1 MAEHVRGES
10 RVNGFPAL
18 TDLHERLR
26 DGSLTST
33 ALTRLCLDRIAAANP
48 VLNAV
53 LAIDATALDQA
64 AAADA
69 RYAAG
74 TPYGPLDGIPVLVKD
89 SIDTAGFASTAGS
102 RLLAG
107 SPPRSDAAV
116 VGRLRRAGA
125 VVLGKTN
132 LTEWSSFRTTQG
144 CEGWSAVGGQT
155 VNPYSAQRTASGS
168 SSGSAVAVAT
178 GMAPLAL
185 GAETDGSI
193 VSPAGLCGV
202 VGLKPTPGTLPL
214 AGVVP
219 VSDTED
225 SVGVFAGRVT
235 DAALALA
242 VLTGPDT
249 VESGSAPRALELPV
263 PLGGLGRRIG
273 LWRVPRMPAQV
284 TAVLDTTAAGLR
296 AAGFT
301 VVDVELTVER
311 DILIDGLR
319 AMYAEFTP
327 SLERYLAG
335 RDGVPRTLAEIV
347 EANRA
352 DPVELSLFGQDLF
365 ETVLGLGDP
374 DRAKA
379 VADRARAVER
389 AVALLDGTLRRYG
402 VEALVAPTNE
412 PAWLVDHQLGDPYS
426 PGSSTLPALARR
438 PNVTVPAAQSGL
450 PIGISL
456 FGPSDEGALLQLALE
471 AERSLARQ
479 PHALLV

>member
-1 MAEHVRGES
+1 MADHARGES
-10 RVNGFPAL
+10 RVSGFPAL
-18 TDLHERLR
+18 TVLHERLR
-26 DGSLTST
+26 GGTLTST
-33 ALTRLCLDRIAAANP
+33 ALTRLCLDRIAAVNP
-48 VLNAV
+48 VLGAV
-53 LAIDATALDQA
+53 LAVDATALEQA
-64 AAADA
+64 AAADR

-74 TPYGPLDGIPVLVKD
+74 TPLGPLDGIPVLVKD
-89 SIDTAGFASTAGS
+89 SIDTAGLASTAGS
-102 RLLAG
+102 RLLAVA
-107 SPPRSDAAV
+107 PPRGDAAV
-116 VGRLRRAGA
+116 VERLRRAGA

-155 VNPYSAQRTASGS
+155 VNPYSPQRTASGS

-178 GMAPLAL
+178 GMAPLAV

-193 VSPAGLCGV
+193 VSPAGICGV

-214 AGVVP
+214 DGVVP

-225 SVGVFAGRVT
+225 SVGLLAGRVA
-235 DAALALA
+235 DAALALG
-242 VLTGPDT
+242 VLTSD
-249 VESGSAPRALELPV
+249 APAAGAAPG
-263 PLGGLGRRIG
+263 PLGGAGRRLG

-284 TAVLDTTAAGLR
+284 GAVLDAAAGSLR

-301 VVDVELTVER
+301 LVDVEI
-311 DILIDGLR
+311 DIDREILVDGLR

-327 SLERYLAG
+327 SLEKYLAG
-335 RDGVPRTLAEIV
+335 RDGVPSTLAEIV

-365 ETVLGLGDP
+365 ETVLGLTDA

-379 VADRARAVER
+379 EGGRARAVER
-389 AVALLDGTLRRYG
+389 AVELLDGTLRRYG
-402 VEALVAPTNE
+402 VEAVVAPTNE

-438 PNVTVPAAQSGL
+438 PNVTVPAAHGGL
-450 PIGISL
+450 PVGVSL
-456 FGPSDEGALLQLALE
+456 FGPAEDSRLLGLALE
-471 AERSLARQ
+471 AEHALARQ

>member
-1 MAEHVRGES
+1 MADNARGES
-10 RVNGFPAL
+10 RVSGFPAL
-18 TDLHERLR
+18 TDLHDRLR
-26 DGSLTST
+26 GGTLTST
-33 ALTRLCLDRIAAANP
+33 ALTRLCLDRIAAVNP
-48 VLNAV
+48 VLGAV
-53 LAIDATALDQA
+53 LAVDATALEQA
-64 AAADA
+64 AAADR

-74 TPYGPLDGIPVLVKD
+74 TPLGPLDGIPVLVKD
-89 SIDTAGFASTAGS
+89 SIDTAGLASTAGS
-102 RLLAG
+102 RLLAVA
-107 SPPRSDAAV
+107 PPRGDAAV
-116 VGRLRRAGA
+116 VERLRRAGA

-155 VNPYSAQRTASGS
+155 VNPYSPQRTASGS

-178 GMAPLAL
+178 GMAPLAV

-193 VSPAGLCGV
+193 VSPAGICGV

-214 AGVVP
+214 DGVVP

-225 SVGVFAGRVT
+225 SVGLLAGRVA
-235 DAALALA
+235 DAALALD
-242 VLTGPDT
+242 VLTSD
-249 VESGSAPRALELPV
+249 APAAGAAPG
-263 PLGGLGRRIG
+263 PLGGAGRRLG

-284 TAVLDTTAAGLR
+284 GAVLDAAAGSLR

-301 VVDVELTVER
+301 LVDVEI
-311 DILIDGLR
+311 DIDREILVDGLR

-327 SLERYLAG
+327 SLEKYLAG
-335 RDGVPRTLAEIV
+335 RDGVPSTLAEIV

-365 ETVLGLGDP
+365 ETVLGLTDA

-379 VADRARAVER
+379 EGGRARAVER
-389 AVALLDGTLRRYG
+389 AVELLDGTLRRYG
-402 VEALVAPTNE
+402 VEAVVAPTNE

-438 PNVTVPAAQSGL
+438 PNVTVPAAHGGL
-450 PIGISL
+450 PVGVSL
-456 FGPSDEGALLQLALE
+456 FGPAEESRLLGLALE
-471 AERSLARQ
+471 AEHALARQ

>member
-1 MAEHVRGES
+1 MADNARGES
-10 RVNGFPAL
+10 RVSGFPAL

-26 DGSLTST
+26 GGTLTST
-33 ALTRLCLDRIAAANP
+33 ALTRLCLDRIAAVNP
-48 VLNAV
+48 VLGAV
-53 LAIDATALDQA
+53 LAVDATALEQA
-64 AAADA
+64 AAADR

-74 TPYGPLDGIPVLVKD
+74 TPLGPLDGIPVLVKD
-89 SIDTAGFASTAGS
+89 SIDTAGLASTAGS
-102 RLLAG
+102 RLLAVA
-107 SPPRSDAAV
+107 PPRGDAAV
-116 VGRLRRAGA
+116 VERLRRAGA

-155 VNPYSAQRTASGS
+155 VNPYSPQRTASGS

-178 GMAPLAL
+178 GMAPLAV

-193 VSPAGLCGV
+193 VSPAGICGV

-214 AGVVP
+214 DGVVP

-225 SVGVFAGRVT
+225 SVGLLAGRVA
-235 DAALALA
+235 DAALALD
-242 VLTGPDT
+242 VLTSD
-249 VESGSAPRALELPV
+249 APAAGAAPG
-263 PLGGLGRRIG
+263 PLGGAGRRLG

-284 TAVLDTTAAGLR
+284 GAVLDAAAGSLR

-301 VVDVELTVER
+301 LVDVEI
-311 DILIDGLR
+311 DIDREILVDGLR

-327 SLERYLAG
+327 SLEKYLAG
-335 RDGVPRTLAEIV
+335 RDGVPSTLAEIV

-365 ETVLGLGDP
+365 ETVLGLTDA

-379 VADRARAVER
+379 EGGRARAVER
-389 AVALLDGTLRRYG
+389 AVELLDGTLRRYG
-402 VEALVAPTNE
+402 VEAVVAPTNE

-438 PNVTVPAAQSGL
+438 PNVTVPAAHGGL
-450 PIGISL
+450 PVGVSL
-456 FGPSDEGALLQLALE
+456 FGPAEDSRLLGLALE
-471 AERSLARQ
+471 AEHALARQ

>member
-1 MAEHVRGES
+1 MADNARGES
-10 RVNGFPAL
+10 RVSGFPAL

-26 DGSLTST
+26 GGTLTST
-33 ALTRLCLDRIAAANP
+33 ALTRLCLDRIAAVNP
-48 VLNAV
+48 VLGAV
-53 LAIDATALDQA
+53 LAVDATALEQA
-64 AAADA
+64 AAADR

-74 TPYGPLDGIPVLVKD
+74 TPLGPLDGIPVLVKD
-89 SIDTAGFASTAGS
+89 SIDTAGLASTAGS
-102 RLLAG
+102 RLLAVA
-107 SPPRSDAAV
+107 PPRGDAAV
-116 VGRLRRAGA
+116 VERLRRAGA

-155 VNPYSAQRTASGS
+155 VNPYSPQRTASGS

-178 GMAPLAL
+178 GMAPLAV

-193 VSPAGLCGV
+193 VSPAGICGV

-214 AGVVP
+214 DGVVP

-225 SVGVFAGRVT
+225 SVGLLAGRVA
-235 DAALALA
+235 DAALALG
-242 VLTGPDT
+242 VLTSD
-249 VESGSAPRALELPV
+249 APAAGAAPG
-263 PLGGLGRRIG
+263 PLGGAGRRLG

-284 TAVLDTTAAGLR
+284 SAVLDAAAGSLR

-301 VVDVELTVER
+301 LVDVEI
-311 DILIDGLR
+311 DIDREILVDGLR

-327 SLERYLAG
+327 SLEKYLAG
-335 RDGVPRTLAEIV
+335 RDGVPSTLAEIV

-365 ETVLGLGDP
+365 ETVLGLTDA

-379 VADRARAVER
+379 EGCRARAVER
-389 AVALLDGTLRRYG
+389 AVELLDGTLRRYG
-402 VEALVAPTNE
+402 VEAVVAPTNE

-438 PNVTVPAAQSGL
+438 PNVTVPAAHGGL
-450 PIGISL
+450 PVGVSL
-456 FGPSDEGALLQLALE
+456 FGPAEESRLLGLALE
-471 AERSLARQ
+471 AEHALARQ

>member
-1 MAEHVRGES
+1 MADNARGES
-10 RVNGFPAL
+10 RVSGFPAL

-26 DGSLTST
+26 GGTLTST
-33 ALTRLCLDRIAAANP
+33 ALTRLCLDRIAAVNP
-48 VLNAV
+48 VLGAV
-53 LAIDATALDQA
+53 LAVDATALEQA
-64 AAADA
+64 AAADR

-74 TPYGPLDGIPVLVKD
+74 TPLGPLDGIPVLVKD
-89 SIDTAGFASTAGS
+89 SIDTAGLASTAGS
-102 RLLAG
+102 RLLAVA
-107 SPPRSDAAV
+107 PPRGDAAV
-116 VGRLRRAGA
+116 VERLRRAGA

-155 VNPYSAQRTASGS
+155 VNPYSPRRTASGS

-178 GMAPLAL
+178 GMAPLAV

-193 VSPAGLCGV
+193 VSPAGICGV
-202 VGLKPTPGTLPL
+202 VGLKPAPGTLPL
-214 AGVVP
+214 DGVVP

-225 SVGVFAGRVT
+225 SVGLLAGRVA
-235 DAALALA
+235 DAALALD
-242 VLTGPDT
+242 VLT
-249 VESGSAPRALELPV
+249 SGASAAGAAPG
-263 PLGGLGRRIG
+263 PLGGAGRRLG

-284 TAVLDTTAAGLR
+284 GAVLDAAAGSLR

-301 VVDVELTVER
+301 LVDVEI
-311 DILIDGLR
+311 DIDREILVDGLR

-327 SLERYLAG
+327 SLEKYLAG
-335 RDGVPRTLAEIV
+335 RDGVPSTLAEIV

-365 ETVLGLGDP
+365 ETVLGLTDA

-379 VADRARAVER
+379 EGGRARAVER
-389 AVALLDGTLRRYG
+389 AVELLDGTLRRYG
-402 VEALVAPTNE
+402 VEAVVAPTNE

-438 PNVTVPAAQSGL
+438 PNVTVPAAHGGL
-450 PIGISL
+450 PVGVSL
-456 FGPSDEGALLQLALE
+456 FGPAEESRLLGLALE
-471 AERSLARQ
+471 AEHALARQ